1 MNFLGFGGRGVAFV
15 QMQISVQFYE
25 KAALM
30 GTDVV
35 FSNACGGTNAVGISR
50 KTEIWAFKINGS
62 IYKKQ
67 NFREMK

>member
-50 KTEIWAFKINGS
+50 KIF
-62 IYKKQ
+62 
-67 NFREMK
+67 